1 MRLWVKL
8 LALSWV
14 RVASEDWN
22 NHLIIYE
29 KTLSN
34 QIYMVS
40 ITSVLSRLHSLI
52 KLTKLWDHIIT
63 KELKFYINKE
73 GKEIFYKP

>member
-1 MRLWVKL
+1 
-8 LALSWV
+8 
-14 RVASEDWN
+14 
-22 NHLIIYE
+22 
-29 KTLSN
+29 
-34 QIYMVS
+34 MVS

-73 GKEIFYKP
+73 GKEIFDKPWIIDMGVNENNIVMLILTWSLTLNC